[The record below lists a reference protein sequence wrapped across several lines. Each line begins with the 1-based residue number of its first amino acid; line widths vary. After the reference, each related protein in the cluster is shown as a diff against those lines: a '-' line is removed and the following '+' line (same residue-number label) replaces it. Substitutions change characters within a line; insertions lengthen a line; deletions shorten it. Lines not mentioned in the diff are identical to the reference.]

1 MDIDIEKQVSAKR
14 KKRIVAVSG
23 VVILLIVAGVFG
35 LRATLGTTIAQ
46 NGFSTAVVETG
57 DIENTITAVGEVVPE
72 FEEVVSSPIVA
83 SIRAVMKNSGT
94 TVAAG
99 EAILS
104 LDKSATANE
113 MTKQEFQLESKKN
126 NIRKL
131 RLELDKSFY
140 DIRSN
145 NEIKQLRINSL
156 MAEVENAKRLF
167 KAGGGTQ
174 EDIDKAELDLKVA
187 KLEKQQLENEIKNKQ
202 QTMQVEMRE
211 SEIEAAIQQ
220 NSLAELK
227 RRFNNADITAT
238 RTGVITWVNKNI
250 GAQVTEGEAIA
261 RIADLSGFKVSGS
274 ISDNFLGE
282 LQEGMP
288 AIVKINESTI
298 RGKVSQVYPS
308 VQNNIVTFDVSL
320 DTQATKLLRPNLKV
334 DVYLVTN
341 AKKNILRVTN
351 GQAFRG
357 GAQEDV
363 FILEDGRLKKR
374 RISSGLS
381 NFDYIEVSGN
391 IKAGDRVVT
400 SDMSRFK
407 NVNEITISKP

>member
-14 KKRIVAVSG
+14 RKRIVVISG
-23 VVILLIVAGVFG
+23 IVVVLIVGGILG
-35 LRATLGTTIAQ
+35 LRTTLGTTIAQ

-57 DIENTITAVGEVVPE
+57 DIENTITASGEVVPE

-83 SIRAVMKNSGT
+83 SIRSVLKNPGT
-94 TVAAG
+94 TVDAG
-99 EAILS
+99 EAIIS

-113 MTKQEFQLESKKN
+113 MTKQEFQLESKRN

-140 DIRSN
+140 DIKSN
-145 NEIKQLRINSL
+145 NDIKQLRINSI

-227 RRFNNADITAT
+227 RKFNNADITAT
-238 RTGVITWVNKNI
+238 RAGVITWVNKNI

-298 RGKVSQVYPS
+298 RGKVSQIYPS

-320 DTQATKLLRPNLKV
+320 DSQTTKLLRPNLKV

-341 AKKNILRVTN
+341 AKRNILRVSN

-363 FILEDGRLKKR
+363 FILEDGKLKKR
-374 RISSGLS
+374 RITSGLS
-381 NFDYIEVSGN
+381 NFDYVEVGGN
-391 IKAGDRVVT
+391 IRAGDRVVT

-407 NVNEITISKP
+407 NANEITIQKP